1 MNITGMQLCPFLEDY
16 LFFTQGNET
25 PEIMHLWVGLSVLA
39 GAAEKRV
46 WIDRGFFK
54 IYPNLYTILVAPAGV
69 CAKST
74 SMDLGSKLLKESG
87 YSVLEGSILKEKIII
102 EMCEA
107 QKEVDVS
114 ADVTFVHS
122 SVTFMSDELNVLLS
136 SGTEMIKFL
145 VDMWGK
151 DDLYTYKTK
160 NSGSYEI
167 HYPYFNF
174 LAAAVPQWFGP
185 SLASD
190 MASTGL
196 LARCV
201 FVYEEKKRGKWP
213 EPIISPEQYRA
224 RDRCL
229 QHLYS
234 MTNHFGALKLS
245 KEFETL
251 FREWYMLQDVSPLE
265 DYRIASYLERR
276 TKVHILKVAS
286 LVALGDRRAELLP
299 IDFKR
304 ALAIFTTTEKKLR
317 TAFLIA
323 GGNRLAP
330 HILRVKAILE
340 SQNGA
345 VMLKTLYGVLH
356 TELDPTEFKT
366 VLQTLIETEY
376 AKVIRGNDGKTQI
389 LIKL

>member
-1 MNITGMQLCPFLEDY
+1 MNITGTTLCPFLEDY

-25 PEIMHLWVGLSVLA
+25 PEIMHLWVGLTVLA

-54 IYPNLYTILVAPAGV
+54 IYPNLYTILLAPAGV

-74 SMDLGSKLLKESG
+74 SMDLGSKLLKEAG
-87 YSVLEGSILKEKIII
+87 YHVLEGAVLKEKIII
-102 EMCEA
+102 EMQDA
-107 QKEVDVS
+107 RKEVDIGNDS
-114 ADVTFVHS
+114 LFIHS
-122 SVTFMSDELNVLLS
+122 SITFMSDELNVLLS
-136 SGTEMIKFL
+136 SGAEMVKFL

-151 DDLYTYKTK
+151 DDLYVYKTK
-160 NSGSYEI
+160 NAGSYEI
-167 HYPYFNF
+167 NYPYFNF
-174 LAAAVPQWFGP
+174 LGAVVPQWFGP
-185 SLASD
+185 SLAAD
-190 MASTGL
+190 MASTGF
-196 LARCV
+196 LARCI
-201 FVYEEKKRGKWP
+201 FVYEEKKRGKFP
-213 EPIISPEQYRA
+213 DPIITPDQYRA

-229 QHLYS
+229 QHLLS
-234 MTNHFGALKLS
+234 MTNHFGAMKLS
-245 KEFETL
+245 KEFEAM
-251 FREWYMLQDVSPLE
+251 FKDWYIAQDISPLE

-286 LVALGDRRAELLP
+286 LLALGDRRDELLP

-304 ALAIFTTTEKKLR
+304 ALAVFAATEKKLR

-330 HILRVKAILE
+330 HIQRVKAILE
-340 SQNGA
+340 SQGGK
-345 VMLKTLYGVLH
+345 VLLKTVYGVLH

-376 AKVIRGNDGKTQI
+376 AKVVRGDDGKTQI
-389 LIKL
+389 LVKI

>member
-1 MNITGMQLCPFLEDY
+1 MNITGTQLCPFLEDY
-16 LFFTQGNET
+16 LAFTQGNET
-25 PEIMHLWVGLSVLA
+25 PELMHLWVGLSVLA

-54 IYPNLYTILVAPAGV
+54 IYPNLYTILVSPAGV

-74 SMDLGSKLLKESG
+74 SMDLGSKLLKEAG
-87 YSVLEGSILKEKIII
+87 YNVLEGSILKEKIII

-107 QKEVDVS
+107 QKEIDVS
-114 ADVTFVHS
+114 ADTRFIHS
-122 SVTFMSDELNVLLS
+122 SVTYMSDELNVLLS
-136 SGTEMIKFL
+136 SGTEMVKFL

-151 DDLYTYKTK
+151 DDLYVYKTK
-160 NSGSYEI
+160 NSGSFEI
-167 HYPYFNF
+167 QYPYFNF

-185 SLASD
+185 SLAND

-196 LARCV
+196 LARCI

-213 EPIISPEQYRA
+213 EPVITPDQYRA

-229 QHLYS
+229 QHLFA
-234 MTNHFGALKLS
+234 MTNFFGALKLS
-245 KEFETL
+245 KEFDTM
-251 FREWYMLQDVSPLE
+251 FREWYMSQDISPLE

-286 LVALGDRRAELLP
+286 LVAMGDRRSELLP
-299 IDFKR
+299 IDFQR
-304 ALAIFTTTEKKLR
+304 ALAIFAATEKKLR

-340 SQNGA
+340 AQGGKA
-345 VMLKTLYGVLH
+345 LLKTIYNVLH

-376 AKVIRGNDGKTQI
+376 AKVIRGDDNKAQI
-389 LIKL
+389 LVKL